1 MLLVSKRRHNTQ
13 KKMGRLQAHIIQKPQ
28 RTLNHPLL
36 QHVEMQKYKSEIQ
49 NQLVHQIQGP
59 RISQRTSYSILSQ
72 NYFFVEFQPTLCLCV
87 KFPIN
92 FHFVLYLIPDS
103 TPEMKSH
110 PHLHAMSIWLH
121 LVPKLHTAGANNIF
135 PAHNAF
141 TGHDDPSLFTGV
153 VRPSSFSHG
162 YQVRKL

>member
-1 MLLVSKRRHNTQ
+1 MLKKRWAGYKHTLFKNPNAPSTTLSYNMLKCKNTNQKSKINLSIKSKAHAFPS
-13 KKMGRLQAHIIQKPQ
+13 GRAIVYTFPKLIFCWISAHIMS
-28 RTLNHPLL
+28 LC
-36 QHVEMQKYKSEIQ
+36 EIS
-49 NQLVHQIQGP
+49 NQFSLC
-59 RISQRTSYSILSQ
+59 
-72 NYFFVEFQPTLCLCV
+72 FV
-87 KFPIN
+87 
-92 FHFVLYLIPDS
+92 LIPDS

-162 YQVRKL
+162 YQVRKLREH

>member
-1 MLLVSKRRHNTQ
+1 MLF
-13 KKMGRLQAHIIQKPQ
+13 KPNSNPMLPEANNVFL
-28 RTLNHPLL
+28 LNFSLH
-36 QHVEMQKYKSEIQ
+36 
-49 NQLVHQIQGP
+49 
-59 RISQRTSYSILSQ
+59 
-72 NYFFVEFQPTLCLCV
+72 CLCV

-92 FHFVLYLIPDS
+92 FHFVLYYLIPDS

>member
-1 MLLVSKRRHNTQ
+1 MK
-13 KKMGRLQAHIIQKPQ
+13 
-28 RTLNHPLL
+28 
-36 QHVEMQKYKSEIQ
+36 
-49 NQLVHQIQGP
+49 
-59 RISQRTSYSILSQ
+59 
-72 NYFFVEFQPTLCLCV
+72 FQ
-87 KFPIN
+87 IN
-92 FHFVLYLIPDS
+92 FHFVFCTIIPDS

-162 YQVRKL
+162 YQVRELHWI

>member
-1 MLLVSKRRHNTQ
+1 
-13 KKMGRLQAHIIQKPQ
+13 MGRLQAHIIQKPQ

-59 RISQRTSYSILSQ
+59 RISQRTSYSI
-72 NYFFVEFQPTLCLCV
+72 YFFPKLIFCWISASPHHVSVWNFKSIFTLFCT
-87 KFPIN
+87 I
-92 FHFVLYLIPDS
+92 IPDS

-162 YQVRKL
+162 YQVRK

>member
-1 MLLVSKRRHNTQ
+1 MSLC
-13 KKMGRLQAHIIQKPQ
+13 
-28 RTLNHPLL
+28 
-36 QHVEMQKYKSEIQ
+36 EIS
-49 NQLVHQIQGP
+49 NQFSLC
-59 RISQRTSYSILSQ
+59 
-72 NYFFVEFQPTLCLCV
+72 FV
-87 KFPIN
+87 
-92 FHFVLYLIPDS
+92 LIPDS

-162 YQVRKL
+162 YQVRKLREH